1 MVQWENEN
9 KNRNVPGKRERLN
22 KRDMKNKILKE
33 YLQAC
38 HVYLTK
44 IIY

>member
-1 MVQWENEN
+1 MVQSEDEN

-22 KRDMKNKILKE
+22 KRGMKNKILKK